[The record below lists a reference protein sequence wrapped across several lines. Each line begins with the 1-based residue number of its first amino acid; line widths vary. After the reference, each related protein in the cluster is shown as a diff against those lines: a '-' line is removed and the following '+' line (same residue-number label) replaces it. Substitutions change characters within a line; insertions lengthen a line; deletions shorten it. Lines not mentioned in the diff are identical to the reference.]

1 MKRFSRLVAAM
12 VALALVLTGVV
23 FAEAQGTIAERY
35 QDALS
40 RLERYLM
47 NLQDDSVNIT
57 TPPITKG
64 PTPTITTT
72 PTPPPQWSAWTQWS
86 TTPVSSSA
94 TRQVETKVETETYS
108 IPVYH
113 YSRWHYYNTGY
124 NKWYYSYAEYT
135 GSNYKPG
142 TGNWEYMSSYEPLSK
157 NGTADG
163 HQRYENY
170 WWNETVSYEQDSYE
184 VTYYRY
190 RDLQ

>member
-1 MKRFSRLVAAM
+1 M
-12 VALALVLTGVV
+12 
-23 FAEAQGTIAERY
+23 
-35 QDALS
+35 
-40 RLERYLM
+40 
-47 NLQDDSVNIT
+47 
-57 TPPITKG
+57 
-64 PTPTITTT
+64 
-72 PTPPPQWSAWTQWS
+72 
-86 TTPVSSSA
+86 
-94 TRQVETKVETETYS
+94 ETETYS

-190 RDLQ
+190 RDRNKIPHHQRQRSGCKAARFAPGANLLGG

>member
-1 MKRFSRLVAAM
+1 MDAVVYHSGQQQFYPSGGNEGGDGN
-12 VALALVLTGVV
+12 VL
-23 FAEAQGTIAERY
+23 
-35 QDALS
+35 
-40 RLERYLM
+40 
-47 NLQDDSVNIT
+47 
-57 TPPITKG
+57 
-64 PTPTITTT
+64 
-72 PTPPPQWSAWTQWS
+72 
-86 TTPVSSSA
+86 
-94 TRQVETKVETETYS
+94 
-108 IPVYH
+108 H

>member
-1 MKRFSRLVAAM
+1 MTNPPVTNPPVTAA
-12 VALALVLTGVV
+12 
-23 FAEAQGTIAERY
+23 
-35 QDALS
+35 
-40 RLERYLM
+40 
-47 NLQDDSVNIT
+47 
-57 TPPITKG
+57 PITQP
-64 PTPTITTT
+64 PTT
-72 PTPPPQWSAWTQWS
+72 PPQWSAWTQWS

>member
-1 MKRFSRLVAAM
+1 M
-12 VALALVLTGVV
+12 
-23 FAEAQGTIAERY
+23 
-35 QDALS
+35 
-40 RLERYLM
+40 
-47 NLQDDSVNIT
+47 
-57 TPPITKG
+57 
-64 PTPTITTT
+64 
-72 PTPPPQWSAWTQWS
+72 
-86 TTPVSSSA
+86 
-94 TRQVETKVETETYS
+94 ETKVETETYS

-124 NKWYYSYAEYT
+124 NKWYYSYTEYT

-142 TGNWEYMSSYEPLSK
+142 TGNWEYMSSYDPLSK